1 VTIDDQRIAVR
12 LDKRAHDPYLV
23 ASGILDKPSR
33 VPWLGDRELLIHI
46 A

>member
-1 VTIDDQRIAVR
+1 VTIDQHSITVR

-23 ASGILDKPSR
+23 ASGLLDKPVT
-33 VPWLGDRELLIHI
+33 VPWLADRHLIIQI